1 MLSQASMQN
10 SEYKKKRKG
19 WLPKQVF
26 PSERDFEN
34 AAQNKRNLEA

>member
-10 SEYKKKRKG
+10 SEYKETQGLKY
-19 WLPKQVF
+19 F
-26 PSERDFEN
+26 PQKEIFEN